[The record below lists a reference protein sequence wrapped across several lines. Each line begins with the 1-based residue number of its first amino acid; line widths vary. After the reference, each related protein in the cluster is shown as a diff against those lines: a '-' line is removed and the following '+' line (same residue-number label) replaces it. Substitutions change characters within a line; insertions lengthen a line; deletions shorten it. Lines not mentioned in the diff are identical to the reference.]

1 LSDCRINR
9 HFLGYILQRRS
20 SRLKFMIHARPPMT
34 FQHSTAEPHNPLG
47 IDGIEFVEYAS
58 AQPLALGALLEQMGF
73 VAIARHRSREV
84 TLYRQG
90 AMNVI
95 VNADLR
101 ALPQSGT
108 DPQSTVLSAVALR
121 VRDADAAY
129 RHAIELG
136 AWAIPTRAGAMEL
149 NIPGIHGVGDS
160 IIYFVDRFRDF
171 SIYDVD
177 FKPITNATSN
187 PPALAGMHFF
197 GVVQAIDAGRAPE
210 WIDFYAQLMDFR
222 LLPEGQYFGVVPKGS
237 LLESPCGSFFLQLV
251 EPPEGA
257 GGLQWGEQ
265 LIRVAFGAPDVEA
278 ATRALQQR
286 GIVFIDR
293 APVQPTSRG
302 ALTQLYKGGVS
313 FELVASDLAQKDTGD
328 SAPAFRSADAS

>member
-1 LSDCRINR
+1 MTSE
-9 HFLGYILQRRS
+9 S
-20 SRLKFMIHARPPMT
+20 SIP
-34 FQHSTAEPHNPLG
+34 EPNNPLG
-47 IDGIEFVEYAS
+47 IDGIEFIEYAT

-73 VAIARHRSREV
+73 VATARHRSREV

-90 AMNVI
+90 TMNVI
-95 VNADLR
+95 VNADPG
-101 ALPQSGT
+101 ALPRSGIE
-108 DPQSTVLSAVALR
+108 PQSTLLSAIALR
-121 VRDADAAY
+121 VRDAAAAY
-129 RHAIELG
+129 RHAIDLG
-136 AWAIPTRAGAMEL
+136 AWAIETRAGAMEL

-160 IIYFVDRFRDF
+160 ILYFVDRFGDF

-177 FKPITNATSN
+177 FKPIADAPAK

-222 LLPEGQYFGVVPKGS
+222 VLPEGQYFGVVPKGT
-237 LLESPCGSFFLQLV
+237 LLESPCHRFYLQLV

-257 GGLQWGEQ
+257 AGLQWGEQ

-278 ATRALQQR
+278 ATRALKQR

-293 APVQPTSRG
+293 EPVQPTAKG

-313 FELVASDLAQKDTGD
+313 FELVVSDLAPE
-328 SAPAFRSADAS
+328 AA

>member
-1 LSDCRINR
+1 MTS
-9 HFLGYILQRRS
+9 LQS
-20 SRLKFMIHARPPMT
+20 IP
-34 FQHSTAEPHNPLG
+34 EPNNPLG
-47 IDGIEFVEYAS
+47 IDGIEFIEYAS

-73 VAIARHRSREV
+73 VATARHRSREV

-95 VNADLR
+95 VNADPR

-108 DPQSTVLSAVALR
+108 EAQSTLLSAIALR

-136 AWAIPTRAGAMEL
+136 AWAIQTRAGAMEL

-177 FKPITNATSN
+177 FKPIANAPVN

-210 WIDFYAQLMDFR
+210 WIDFYAQLMDFHV
-222 LLPEGQYFGVVPKGS
+222 LPEGQHFGIVPKGT
-237 LLESPCGSFFLQLV
+237 LLESPCHGFYLQLV

-257 GGLQWGEQ
+257 AGLQWGEQ
-265 LIRVAFGAPDVEA
+265 LIRVAFGTPDVAA
-278 ATRALQQR
+278 ATRALKQR

-293 APVQPTSRG
+293 EPVQPTPKG

-313 FELVASDLAQKDTGD
+313 FELVVSHLEQDHA
-328 SAPAFRSADAS
+328 

>member
-1 LSDCRINR
+1 
-9 HFLGYILQRRS
+9 
-20 SRLKFMIHARPPMT
+20 MT
-34 FQHSTAEPHNPLG
+34 FQQTIPEPNNPLG
-47 IDGIEFVEYAS
+47 IDGIEFIEYAT

-73 VAIARHRSREV
+73 VATARHRSREV

-90 AMNVI
+90 TMNVI
-95 VNADLR
+95 VNADPP
-101 ALPQSGT
+101 ALSQSGT
-108 DPQSTVLSAVALR
+108 ESQSTLLSAIALR

-136 AWAIPTRAGAMEL
+136 AWAIQTRAGAMEL

-177 FKPITNATSN
+177 FKPIVNAPAN
-187 PPALAGMHFF
+187 PPALAGIHFF

-210 WIDFYAQLMDFR
+210 WIDFYAQLMDFHV
-222 LLPEGQYFGVVPKGS
+222 LPEGQYFGIVPKGT
-237 LLESPCGSFFLQLV
+237 LLESPCHGFYLQLV

-278 ATRALQQR
+278 ATRALKER

-293 APVQPTSRG
+293 APVQPTARG

-313 FELVASDLAQKDTGD
+313 FELVASHL
-328 SAPAFRSADAS
+328 APAEAA